1 MGGEVLGKKI
11 VLISSHPHSH
21 SLSQE
26 MSRKYNI
33 NNKKDMN
40 AGDVEEV
47 DVKKAEREQEE
58 AVIILLCVVLPVVS
72 LQLLIGSFLF
82 WGFKASILSHTL
94 YLSHKRYV

>member
-1 MGGEVLGKKI
+1 MGGEVLGKKT

-47 DVKKAEREQEE
+47 DVKRQR
-58 AVIILLCVVLPVVS
+58 
-72 LQLLIGSFLF
+72 GSRRRL
-82 WGFKASILSHTL
+82 
-94 YLSHKRYV
+94 